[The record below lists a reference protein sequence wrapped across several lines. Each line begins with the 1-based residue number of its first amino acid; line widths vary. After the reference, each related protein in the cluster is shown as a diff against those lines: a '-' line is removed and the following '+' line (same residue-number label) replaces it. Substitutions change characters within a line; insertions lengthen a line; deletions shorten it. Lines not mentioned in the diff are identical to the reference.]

1 MTKARDSDDAA
12 LAAIERFA
20 IDGGERTASGSY
32 EPLGQAIARQVRE
45 AILDGRLSPGTRVRQ
60 EALARRFGVSR
71 IPVREALRQLESE
84 GLVTLVPHSGARVA
98 RLDLAEHLELYRI
111 REALEPVAAA
121 ESAPNLTDDQLDELR
136 SLAAQIADA
145 VDDEPRWL
153 ELDRRFHLTSYAG
166 AALPRLRGMIED
178 LWNTTQHYRRAYRG
192 TLTREEFAFVDLDH
206 RFILEALE
214 RRDPVDAEQRVRSH
228 IRRTRLVL
236 SERREI
242 FENGD

>member
-1 MTKARDSDDAA
+1 
-12 LAAIERFA
+12 
-20 IDGGERTASGSY
+20 
-32 EPLGQAIARQVRE
+32 IARQVRE

-178 LWNTTQHYRRAYRG
+178 LWNTTQHYR
-192 TLTREEFAFVDLDH
+192 
-206 RFILEALE
+206 
-214 RRDPVDAEQRVRSH
+214 
-228 IRRTRLVL
+228 
-236 SERREI
+236 
-242 FENGD
+242 